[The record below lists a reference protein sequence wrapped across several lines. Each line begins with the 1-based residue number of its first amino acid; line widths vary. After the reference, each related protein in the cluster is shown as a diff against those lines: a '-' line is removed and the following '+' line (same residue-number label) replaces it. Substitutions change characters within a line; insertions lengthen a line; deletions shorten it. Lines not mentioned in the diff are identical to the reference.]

1 MVAQPTLRDP
11 FAWSFSEN
19 CLDVQQFPC
28 EGVLRWQHLF
38 SIFWSFL
45 AYKSFVSSES
55 SALSLEHSYLPI
67 QTNLICPQCSF
78 KGAPNNYW
86 LLNE

>member
-19 CLDVQQFPC
+19 CLGAQQFPC

-55 SALSLEHSYLPI
+55 SGFVIRTQLPANSNQLNLSSV
-67 QTNLICPQCSF
+67 F
-78 KGAPNNYW
+78 V
-86 LLNE
+86 